1 MSDTHASEISP
12 YHFIYL
18 LIAVINDLLWR
29 VLEVIKVSVD
39 MINYGNSYE
48 NFTQTS
54 PSEVI
59 IASIVPI
66 CGGIVSV
73 STGILGLAWQKRQTF
88 VNNHIECWVTELQ
101 VPDIHL
107 MPCRKGCYR
116 DLVWVTKDMRT
127 LHFWSWFRVSLS
139 HLLYTNRGILQ
150 RQRVSNAFRSHK
162 EATYIN
168 VYDVLVSVVVH
179 LLTS

>member
-66 CGGIVSV
+66 CGRISV
-73 STGILGLAWQKRQTF
+73 RNSTLGLAWQKRQTF
-88 VNNHIECWVTELQ
+88 VNNHIEC
-101 VPDIHL
+101 
-107 MPCRKGCYR
+107 
-116 DLVWVTKDMRT
+116 
-127 LHFWSWFRVSLS
+127 
-139 HLLYTNRGILQ
+139 
-150 RQRVSNAFRSHK
+150 
-162 EATYIN
+162 
-168 VYDVLVSVVVH
+168 
-179 LLTS
+179 

>member
-29 VLEVIKVSVD
+29 VLDVRKVSVD
-39 MINYGNSYE
+39 MINYGNAFE

-66 CGGIVSV
+66 CGRI
-73 STGILGLAWQKRQTF
+73 
-88 VNNHIECWVTELQ
+88 
-101 VPDIHL
+101 
-107 MPCRKGCYR
+107 
-116 DLVWVTKDMRT
+116 
-127 LHFWSWFRVSLS
+127 
-139 HLLYTNRGILQ
+139 
-150 RQRVSNAFRSHK
+150 
-162 EATYIN
+162 
-168 VYDVLVSVVVH
+168 
-179 LLTS
+179 

>member
-1 MSDTHASEISP
+1 MSDTTHASEISP

-39 MINYGNSYE
+39 MINYGNAFE

-66 CGGIVSV
+66 CGRVSIG
-73 STGILGLAWQKRQTF
+73 TLGLARQKRQTF

-107 MPCRKGCYR
+107 MPYRKGCYR
-116 DLVWVTKDMRT
+116 ELELRKKCVHSIFGLDSECLC
-127 LHFWSWFRVSLS
+127 LICSIQIEE
-139 HLLYTNRGILQ
+139 YYRG
-150 RQRVSNAFRSHK
+150 S
-162 EATYIN
+162 
-168 VYDVLVSVVVH
+168 VSVMF
-179 LLTS
+179 SRFI

>member
-39 MINYGNSYE
+39 MIHYGNSFE

-66 CGGIVSV
+66 CGRISV
-73 STGILGLAWQKRQTF
+73 GYSTLGLAWQKRQTF
-88 VNNHIECWVTELQ
+88 VNNHIEC
-101 VPDIHL
+101 
-107 MPCRKGCYR
+107 
-116 DLVWVTKDMRT
+116 
-127 LHFWSWFRVSLS
+127 
-139 HLLYTNRGILQ
+139 
-150 RQRVSNAFRSHK
+150 
-162 EATYIN
+162 
-168 VYDVLVSVVVH
+168 
-179 LLTS
+179 

>member
-88 VNNHIECWVTELQ
+88 VNNHIEC
-101 VPDIHL
+101 
-107 MPCRKGCYR
+107 
-116 DLVWVTKDMRT
+116 
-127 LHFWSWFRVSLS
+127 
-139 HLLYTNRGILQ
+139 
-150 RQRVSNAFRSHK
+150 
-162 EATYIN
+162 
-168 VYDVLVSVVVH
+168 
-179 LLTS
+179 